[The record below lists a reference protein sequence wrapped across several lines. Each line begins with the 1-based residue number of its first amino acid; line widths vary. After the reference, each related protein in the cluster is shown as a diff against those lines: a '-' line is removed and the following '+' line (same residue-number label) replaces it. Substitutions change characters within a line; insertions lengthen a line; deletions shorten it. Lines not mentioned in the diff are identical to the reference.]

1 MDLSLKLLTLVIT
14 MAEVAEVAEM
24 AVEVQGVV
32 AVGVQVVQ
40 EEVVGVRVKSIT
52 IRFKSHALFY
62 YNYG

>member
-14 MAEVAEVAEM
+14 MAEVAEVA
-24 AVEVQGVV
+24 VVVQGVV

-40 EEVVGVRVKSIT
+40 AVVRVRVKSIT

>member
-14 MAEVAEVAEM
+14 MAEVAEV

>member
-14 MAEVAEVAEM
+14 MAEVAEM

>member
-14 MAEVAEVAEM
+14 MAEVAEVA
-24 AVEVQGVV
+24 VVVQGVV

-40 EEVVGVRVKSIT
+40 EEVVRVRVKSIT